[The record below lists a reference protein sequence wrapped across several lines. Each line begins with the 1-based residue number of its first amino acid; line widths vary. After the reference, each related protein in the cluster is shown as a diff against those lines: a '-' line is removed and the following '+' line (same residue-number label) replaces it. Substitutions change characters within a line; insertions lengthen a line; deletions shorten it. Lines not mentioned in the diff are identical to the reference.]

1 MANTYILIA
10 SSTVGSG
17 GAASIQFSSIPSTY
31 TDLLVKI
38 TGRTSGAVDG
48 SGIYFQVN
56 GVTGSGKYSSKLLYG
71 DGSTAAS
78 GSDLNGTTMIQF
90 GQTNGAS
97 STSNTFGSH
106 EVYIPNYAAT
116 GNYKSISFDSVYE
129 NTNPNP
135 YMMLTAGLYN
145 ENTAISTITFTAGAN
160 FVQYSTAYLYGI
172 SNS

>member
-1 MANTYILIA
+1 MANTYTLIA

-17 GAASIQFSSIPSTY
+17 SAASIEFASIAADY

-38 TGRTSGAVDG
+38 SARTTGAVNG

-56 GVTGSGKYSSKLLYG
+56 GVSGSGKYSSKLIYG
-71 DGSTAAS
+71 DGSSAAS
-78 GSDLNGTTMIQF
+78 ASDLSGTTLIQF

-106 EVYIPNYAAT
+106 EIYIPNYASSSY
-116 GNYKSISFDSVYE
+116 YKSISFDSVYE
-129 NTNPNP
+129 NNGGNP

-145 ENTAISTITFTAGAN
+145 ENTAITKVTLTAGAN
-160 FVQYSTAYLYGI
+160 FAQYSTAYLYGI